1 MGTEI
6 LEITREKL
14 TTKLN
19 EFFQKIDYVELAY
32 LFGSHAKGK
41 PGPLSDIDIGVYL
54 SRNLS
59 KKERFEKRLKLTSS
73 LCTLLQTNKVDL
85 VIMNDASP
93 VLNFEIIEP
102 NCLVFERDH
111 ALKLE
116 VEPYIMSRYYDRK
129 YHEDFLNREFVK
141 RFKERGFS

>member
-1 MGTEI
+1 MATEI
-6 LEITREKL
+6 LEITKEKL
-14 TTKLN
+14 IKRLN
-19 EFFQKIDYVELAY
+19 EFFRKVDYVELAY

-41 PGPLSDIDIGVYL
+41 TGPLSDIDIGVYL
-54 SRNLS
+54 SRSLS
-59 KKERFEKRLKLTSS
+59 RKERFEKRLELTAS
-73 LCTLLQTNKVDL
+73 LSTFLQTDKVDL
-85 VIMNDASP
+85 VVMNDASP

-141 RFKERGFS
+141 RFKERRFS

>member
-6 LEITREKL
+6 LEITKEKL
-14 TTKLN
+14 ITGLN
-19 EFFQKIDYVELAY
+19 EFFRKIDYVELAY

-54 SRNLS
+54 SRSLS
-59 KKERFEKRLKLTSS
+59 KKERFEKRLELIAS

-85 VIMNDASP
+85 VVMNDASP

-102 NCLVFERDH
+102 NCLLFERDH

>member
-6 LEITREKL
+6 LEITKEKL
-14 TTKLN
+14 ITGLN
-19 EFFQKIDYVELAY
+19 EFFRKIDYVELAY

-54 SRNLS
+54 SRSLS
-59 KKERFEKRLKLTSS
+59 KKERFEKRLELIAS

-85 VIMNDASP
+85 VVMNDASP

-102 NCLVFERDH
+102 NCLLFERDH
-111 ALKLE
+111 AMKLE

>member
-1 MGTEI
+1 MVTEI
-6 LEITREKL
+6 LEVTREKL
-14 TTKLN
+14 IKRLN
-19 EFFQKIDYVELAY
+19 EFFRKVDYVELAY

-41 PGPLSDIDIGVYL
+41 TGPLSDIDIGVYL
-54 SRNLS
+54 SRSLS
-59 KKERFEKRLKLTSS
+59 RKERFEKRLELTAS
-73 LCTLLQTNKVDL
+73 LSTFLQTDKVDL
-85 VIMNDASP
+85 VVMNDASP

-111 ALKLE
+111 ALKLK

>member
-6 LEITREKL
+6 LELEGREL

-19 EFFQKIDYVELAY
+19 EFFQKVDYVELAY

-41 PGPLSDIDIGVYL
+41 QGPLSDIDIGVYL
-54 SRNLS
+54 SGNLS
-59 KKERFEKRLKLTSS
+59 KKERFEKRLELIAS

-85 VIMNDASP
+85 VVMNDASP

-102 NCLVFERDH
+102 NCLVFEKDH
-111 ALKLE
+111 SIKLK
-116 VEPYIMSRYYDRK
+116 VEPYIMSGYCDRK

-141 RFKERGFS
+141 RFKEKGFA

>member
-1 MGTEI
+1 MRKVGKEVLCTV
-6 LEITREKL
+6 LP
-14 TTKLN
+14 
-19 EFFQKIDYVELAY
+19 EFFKAREYVELAY
-32 LFGSHAKGK
+32 LFGSTAEGTE
-41 PGPLSDIDIGVYL
+41 GPLSDIDIGVYL
-54 SRNLS
+54 SRSLS
-59 KKERFEKRLKLTSS
+59 KKERFEKRLELTAS
-73 LCTLLQTNKVDL
+73 LSTFLQTNKVDL
-85 VIMNDASP
+85 VVMNDATP

-102 NCLVFERDH
+102 NCLLFERDH

>member
-6 LEITREKL
+6 LELEGKEL

-19 EFFQKIDYVELAY
+19 EFFRKVDYVELAY
-32 LFGSHAKGK
+32 LFGSRAKGK
-41 PGPLSDIDIGVYL
+41 QGPLSDIDIGVYL
-54 SRNLS
+54 SENLS
-59 KKERFEKRLKLTSS
+59 KKERFEKRLELIAS

-85 VIMNDASP
+85 VVMNDATP

-102 NCLVFERDH
+102 NCLVFEKDH
-111 ALKLE
+111 AIKLK
-116 VEPYIMSRYYDRK
+116 VEPYIMSRYCDRK